1 MLNLE
6 NIFSDSAKAMKASV
20 IRELLKLI
28 REPGIISFAGGLPA
42 PETFPTEKI
51 KDITSSIIDR
61 EGAFMMQY
69 GPTEGDP
76 NLKHQILR
84 LMKNEDNY
92 EFDGENVLVTTASQQ
107 GLDMMGKLF
116 VNPGDTI
123 IVGVPTYLGA
133 LQSFSAYKAKYMGI
147 DLDEEGIITSI
158 LEEKLDMLK
167 EKGEKMPKF
176 IYVIPDF
183 QNPTGITMSL
193 ERRKELLRIS
203 YKFGIPILEDSPYR
217 ALRYAGESVPTILS
231 LDTKGHVI
239 SMYTFSKTMLPGL
252 RLGWLISQNKEIIQK
267 LIIIKQGTDLCTP
280 PFTQAI
286 AAEFLKLGYLEIQI
300 KNNVAFYKQKLKYML
315 DTLEKE
321 MPKIDGLSWTK
332 PEGGM
337 FLWVKLPDH
346 MSADDLFIKAV
357 KEKVAY
363 VIGSAFHCNGKGQ
376 STLRI
381 NFSYSTIEDID
392 LGIKRLAK
400 VIKDNA

>member
-76 NLKHQILR
+76 NLKQQILR
-84 LMKNEDNY
+84 LMKKEDNY
-92 EFDGENVLVTTASQQ
+92 EFDSENVLVTTASQQ
-107 GLDMMGKLF
+107 GLDMIGKLF

-133 LQSFSAYKAKYMGI
+133 LQSFSAYKANYMGI

-158 LEEKLDMLK
+158 LEEKLDKIKLN
-167 EKGEKMPKF
+167 GEEMPKF

-252 RLGWLISQNKEIIQK
+252 RLGWLVSQNKEIIQK

-300 KNNVAFYKQKLKYML
+300 KNNVAFYKQKLKFML

-321 MPKIDGLSWTK
+321 MPKIDGLTWTK

>member
-1 MLNLE
+1 MLDLE

-51 KDITSSIIDR
+51 KEITSSIIER

-76 NLKHQILR
+76 NLKAQILK
-84 LMKNEDNY
+84 LMKNEDDY
-92 EFDGENVLVTTASQQ
+92 PFDNENVLVTTASQQ
-107 GLDMMGKLF
+107 GLDMTGKLF
-116 VNPGDTI
+116 VNSGDTI
-123 IVGVPTYLGA
+123 VVGVPTYLGA
-133 LQSFSAYKAKYMGI
+133 LQSFSAYKANYMGI
-147 DLDEEGIITSI
+147 DLDEEGLITSD
-158 LEEKLDMLK
+158 LEEKLEAIK
-167 EKGEKMPKF
+167 KRNEKMPKF

-193 ERRKELLRIS
+193 NRRNELLRIA

-217 ALRYAGESVPTILS
+217 ALRYSGESIPTILS
-231 LDTKGHVI
+231 LDKKGYVI

-252 RLGWLISQNKEIIQK
+252 RLGWLVSQNKEIIQK
-267 LIIIKQGTDLCTP
+267 LTIIKQGTDLCTP

-286 AAEFLKLGYLEIQI
+286 AAEFVKLGHLETQI
-300 KNNVAFYKQKLKYML
+300 TNNVAYYKQKLKFML
-315 DTLEKE
+315 NALEKE

-346 MSADDLFIKAV
+346 MSADDLFPKAV

-376 STLRI
+376 NTLRV